1 MSKISSSQAE
11 NYFAGSG
18 FAQAGIFCAANS
30 GIAFVPVRG
39 IQNLVGDAQPLDR
52 MTVDNV
58 RFDNFLH
65 VLRPNSTVKNA
76 VGINSHGRSKF
87 TLIQASGL
95 VRAHQFQSALRQLGL
110 E

>member
-1 MSKISSSQAE
+1 MNSAFSMSKISSSQAE

-18 FAQAGIFCAANS
+18 FAQVGIFCVANS

-58 RFDNFLH
+58 RFDNFLY

-76 VGINSHGRSKF
+76 VGITATVGPSSH
-87 TLIQASGL
+87 
-95 VRAHQFQSALRQLGL
+95 
-110 E
+110 